1 MNRIIGIDM
10 GSSALK
16 AVLYENGS
24 FTDRFQT
31 SAMTDEKAVEET
43 VGRRFEPQK
52 GDKIA
57 LTGMGASFIENGLF
71 GLETSKD
78 TEFNAVGEGAS
89 YLTGYKTAL
98 IVSMGTGTAYI
109 RAENGM
115 YRHIGGSGVGG
126 GTLLG
131 LAKLL
136 VGETDPHKLSEMCM
150 KGDRSKVDL
159 QMRDIS
165 KDKVP
170 TLPPHF
176 TASNFA
182 KVSPD
187 AAKEDI
193 CAALYNMLYE
203 VAAMLAVFSAREFG
217 EKNIIFTGNLAVL
230 PAANLVF
237 SELGKMFGMNFSIPE
252 NGEFAGAMGAVLRNL
267 R

>member
-1 MNRIIGIDM
+1 
-10 GSSALK
+10 
-16 AVLYENGS
+16 
-24 FTDRFQT
+24 
-31 SAMTDEKAVEET
+31 
-43 VGRRFEPQK
+43 
-52 GDKIA
+52 
-57 LTGMGASFIENGLF
+57 
-71 GLETSKD
+71 
-78 TEFNAVGEGAS
+78 
-89 YLTGYKTAL
+89 
-98 IVSMGTGTAYI
+98 
-109 RAENGM
+109 
-115 YRHIGGSGVGG
+115 
-126 GTLLG
+126 
-131 LAKLL
+131 
-136 VGETDPHKLSEMCM
+136 
-150 KGDRSKVDL
+150 
-159 QMRDIS
+159 MRDIS

-267 R
+267 